1 MLDYSTILLGILT
14 GLIVYH
20 LILWVISRNGATL
33 VYSIMTFFF
42 ICLLFITD
50 FLDSEYKRNW
60 SLNEIIF
67 FYFAF
72 LISLFIFSNKVL
84 KLEEIIHKYRYIQ
97 RWTIGILVSLLF
109 FSSIINNEILLFVV
123 LLTGTGAGFMYYF
136 FALKALRYGQENG
149 LIFFLASTL
158 LSIIVGGYLLAIW
171 NFKIQDTGFKKIIIV
186 IISLGFSLYGSALFK
201 SSNRIIFK
209 RKKEARELQL
219 ARLQALQHRMSPHF
233 LFNSLNTIYSMM
245 QSDTRRAGSALIDLA
260 DMYHFLADE
269 ASHNIIPIQHE
280 KVFIT
285 NFLNIMLSRLGKN
298 LKVIQKWDE
307 PVNSVMIP
315 PLTIQPIIENSFKHN
330 AELPYTLELDITVKT
345 YVDGANIIIRDNGGG
360 IRTKTVRSKTLDNI
374 RERLQYY
381 YHDVSASL
389 SNVKGKPGAVVRI
402 YFSGWAGE
410 R

>member
-1 MLDYSTILLGILT
+1 MLDYSIILLGILT
-14 GLIVYH
+14 GLIIYH
-20 LILWVISRNGATL
+20 LLLWVISRNGATL

-42 ICLLFITD
+42 ICLLFITN
-50 FLDSEYKRNW
+50 FFGSKYQREWGLD
-60 SLNEIIF
+60 EIIF

-72 LISLFIFSNKVL
+72 LISLFIFSNQVL
-84 KLEEIIHKYRYIQ
+84 KLRDIIHKYRHIQ
-97 RWTIGILVSLLF
+97 KWTIS
-109 FSSIINNEILLFVV
+109 ILLSLFAFSTIFHNTTLYYVV
-123 LLTGTGAGFMYYF
+123 FITGTIMGLMYYY

-149 LIFFLASTL
+149 LIFFVGSTL
-158 LSIIVGGYLLAIW
+158 LSVTVGGYLLLVW
-171 NFKIQDTGFKKIIIV
+171 NSEIPIGKFKNIVLIIIAL
-186 IISLGFSLYGSALFK
+186 SFSFYGSALFK

-209 RKKEARELQL
+209 RKKDAREVQL
-219 ARLQALQHRMSPHF
+219 ARMQALQHRMSPHF

-245 QSDTRRAGSALIDLA
+245 QSDTRRAGSALMDLA
-260 DMYHFLADE
+260 DMYHFLTDE
-269 ASHNIIPIQHE
+269 ASHRIITIHHE

-298 LKVIQKWDE
+298 LEVIQKWDE
-307 PVNSVMIP
+307 PVSSVMIP

-330 AELPYTLELDITVKT
+330 AELPYTLELDITVKS

-360 IRTKTVRSKTLDNI
+360 MKTKTVRSKTLDNI

-389 SNVKGKPGAVVRI
+389 SNAKGKPGAVVKI
-402 YFSGWAGE
+402 YFSGWVGE